1 MALKTRVE
9 LSDALRMI
17 AAGDLKEELVDLV
30 LRAANELDNREKDIL
45 RMRRSLTK
53 LQGALEDIAQIT
65 RIRE

>member
-17 AAGDLKEELVDLV
+17 AAGDLKEE